1 MTVDLDL
8 LPPELA
14 RSVRAARR
22 RRGAVV
28 SKPFVSKPFVSK
40 PFVSKPFV
48 SKPFVS
54 KRLDPVIGE
63 WAKSIVASGE
73 LGAAIAE
80 VAASEPDLL
89 S

>member
-1 MTVDLDL
+1 MTVDLDT

-22 RRGAVV
+22 RRGSVV
-28 SKPFVSKPFVSK
+28 VKPFVSKG
-40 PFVSKPFV
+40 
-48 SKPFVS
+48 
-54 KRLDPVIGE
+54 LDPVIGE

-73 LGAAIAE
+73 LDAAIAE
-80 VAASEPDLL
+80 VAASDPDLL